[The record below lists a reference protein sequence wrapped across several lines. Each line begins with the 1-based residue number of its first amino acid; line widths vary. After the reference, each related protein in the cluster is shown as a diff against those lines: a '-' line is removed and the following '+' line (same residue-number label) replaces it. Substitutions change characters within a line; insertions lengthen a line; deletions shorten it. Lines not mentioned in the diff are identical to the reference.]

1 MRHPEPDWRSTHTRT
16 LGTGKRPPPRAS
28 IRRMIA
34 RVALCALA
42 GLPAPA
48 ALAIIGVVSVGEVL
62 RDADNQDAEPEVV
75 AAAKAL
81 ASVTVAL
88 VKLDEQARPSSL
100 CSATLVHPRVVLTA
114 AHCVFEGSQVARR
127 MVVVFPNGTGAPA
140 RRQSLD
146 ILVHPFLLELV
157 RKTGSTVDKRDLRK
171 FIERRAPELLMS
183 DVALV
188 LLHRPAPDTHAIVE
202 MVPAGFRDDR
212 GYHKLIAGYGV
223 VGKTVPLTGLELRFA
238 DIRGNTRDYQGAI
251 TGGAEIILESHYRDG
266 AKVNVCH
273 GDSGGP
279 VLVKERGGSRLRQI
293 AVTSAGDCRDVA
305 LVAPIDAQRAPLR
318 KMFDRLMQGEPGAER
333 NPF

>member
-1 MRHPEPDWRSTHTRT
+1 MCRRSGGRRSEGRRSGKHPSPCV
-16 LGTGKRPPPRAS
+16 S
-28 IRRMIA
+28 IRRMVA
-34 RVALCALA
+34 RAALCALA

-48 ALAIIGVVSVGEVL
+48 AFAIIGGVSVQEVL
-62 RDADNQDAEPEVV
+62 RGADSQPELVTT
-75 AAAKAL
+75 ASAL

-88 VKLDEQARPSSL
+88 VQLDERDRPSGL
-100 CSATLVHPRVVLTA
+100 CSATLVHPRVALTA
-114 AHCVFEGSQVARR
+114 AHCVLDGSGVTHK
-127 MVVVFPNGTGAPA
+127 MVVLFPNGTGSPA
-140 RRQSLD
+140 RRQALD
-146 ILVHPFLLELV
+146 ILVHPFIVELV
-157 RKTGSTVDKRDLRK
+157 RKSGSAVNRRDLRK
-171 FIERRAPELLMS
+171 FIEQRAPELLMS

-188 LLHRPAPDTHAIVE
+188 LLHRPAPKTHATVE

-223 VGKTVPLTGLELRFA
+223 VGKTVPLAGLELRFA

-305 LVAPIDAQRAPLR
+305 LFAPIDAQRATLR
-318 KMFDRLMQGEPGAER
+318 KMFDRLMQGERGAER